1 MSLAQDYLLLVFL
14 SCFGVVQVAGAFGDL
29 KGLLFFRDRRIAS
42 LVGAGLILGS
52 LAFFFRDGGR
62 NLPDTNGGIAGTS
75 QFVLFVLGGFLALLF
90 TFVATSF
97 TNFRKGSPTKDT
109 VEGLSALRETTFL
122 QALLCNLGILWRLWR
137 RVTKRYS
144 SG

>member
-1 MSLAQDYLLLVFL
+1 MSLNQEYLLLVFL
-14 SCFGVVQVAGAFGDL
+14 SCCGVVQVAGAFGDL
-29 KGLLFFRDRRIAS
+29 KGLLFFRDRRTAS

-52 LAFFFRDGGR
+52 LALFFRDGGR
-62 NLPDTNGGIAGTS
+62 PIPDTSGGIDGTT
-75 QFVLFVLGGFLALLF
+75 QFGLFVLGGFLALLF

-97 TNFRKGSPTKDT
+97 TNFRKDASTEDT

-122 QALLCNLGILWRLWR
+122 QALLGNLSILWRLWR